1 MIKRIKSR
9 RKEEIGK
16 FYDSIFIY
24 GGYENPNSFKKWI
37 IKISEKKY
45 GKLLDVACGNGN
57 FMEYAE
63 KFFDCYGVD
72 ISKEAIRKAKKRT
85 KKSRFKITTAEKLN
99 FKKEYFDVVTCL
111 GSMEHFVN
119 IDKSLK
125 EMKRVLKDDGVAILH
140 VPNSK
145 YLVHKILRID
155 TQGQINERLATEKE
169 WRKIIEKNF
178 KVKKVYKHNTRWFLK
193 WIPKKYCCH
202 FTFVCTKN

>member
-9 RKEEIGK
+9 KKEEIGK
-16 FYDSIFIY
+16 FYDDIFIY
-24 GGYENPNSFKKWI
+24 GGYENPDSFKKWI

-57 FMEYAE
+57 FVAHAE

-72 ISKEAIRKAKKRT
+72 ISKEAIKKAKERT
-85 KKSRFKITTAEKLN
+85 EKSIFKIATAEKLN

-169 WRKIIEKNF
+169 GEEIFIKHFRI
-178 KVKKVYKHNTRWFLK
+178 KKVYKYNTRWYLK
-193 WIPKKYCCH
+193 WIPKKYC
-202 FTFVCTKN
+202 